1 MKSRG
6 VPLASIANQ
15 LGIGIWMGGGGRG
28 RGESNQCQHDGLS
41 EEDSITHNGWYAQFD
56 CYTLIQWKNI
66 AFGYRYVEVK
76 ILIYNVVMNKKENMF
91 YHPV

>member
-6 VPLASIANQ
+6 VPLASIRYRD
-15 LGIGIWMGGGGRG
+15 LDGGGGGRG

-56 CYTLIQWKNI
+56 CYTLTQWKNI
-66 AFGYRYVEVK
+66 AFGYR
-76 ILIYNVVMNKKENMF
+76 
-91 YHPV
+91 